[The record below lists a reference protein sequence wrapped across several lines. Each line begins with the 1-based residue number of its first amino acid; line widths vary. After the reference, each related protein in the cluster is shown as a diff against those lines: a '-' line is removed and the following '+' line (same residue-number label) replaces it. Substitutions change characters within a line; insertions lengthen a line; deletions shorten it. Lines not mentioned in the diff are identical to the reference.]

1 MIPIEEMK
9 QQHEDICELLS
20 VLSLLVPDE
29 TARKTRIVEGLFSDL
44 AKQVGKHLTL
54 EEGTLYKELLVYDDP
69 EIQRAA
75 RNFLSGSNELKRI
88 FSGYIR
94 NACLSGQKQ
103 NECSAFVKETEDI
116 FNLLRQRIQI
126 EEDRFY
132 PLAEK
137 TQ

>member
-1 MIPIEEMK
+1 MLPIEEMK

>member
-9 QQHEDICELLS
+9 QQHEEICELLS

-29 TARKTRIVEGLFSDL
+29 TARKTRIVESLFSDL
-44 AKQVGKHLTL
+44 AKQVGNHLTL
-54 EEGTLYKELLVYDDP
+54 EEGTLYKELLVHDDP

-75 RNFLSGSNELKRI
+75 RNFLSGSIELKRI

-94 NACLSGQKQ
+94 NACLFGQKQ
-103 NECSAFVKETEDI
+103 KDCSAFVTETEDI
-116 FNLLRQRIQI
+116 FNLLRQRIRI
-126 EEDRFY
+126 EEERFY

-137 TQ
+137 AQ